1 MSLPP
6 EAAAAVIIGTEVLN
20 AKVQDANGPLLISRL
35 RARGI
40 PLRSIEIVPDDVDMI
55 VEAVARARRRAR
67 WIFTSGGIGPTHDDV
82 TVRAVAMALG
92 RPVVQLPEMVEVLT
106 QHHPNG
112 ASEATLR
119 LADAPAGAHLIPQEG
134 FVFPALAV
142 DGIFMLPGVPSL
154 FKIQLDSILDTLP
167 RFPLFQHALFLTL
180 RETDFALLLDRVAS
194 DFPAVEIGSYPVF
207 DRALDHRVRLT
218 FECREQAP
226 LEAAVQ
232 RLREELPAGC
242 VVREEPGSPP

>member
-1 MSLPP
+1 AAVSLPP

-119 LADAPAGAHLIPQEG
+119 LADAPAGAHLI
-134 FVFPALAV
+134 
-142 DGIFMLPGVPSL
+142 
-154 FKIQLDSILDTLP
+154 
-167 RFPLFQHALFLTL
+167 
-180 RETDFALLLDRVAS
+180 
-194 DFPAVEIGSYPVF
+194 
-207 DRALDHRVRLT
+207 
-218 FECREQAP
+218 
-226 LEAAVQ
+226 
-232 RLREELPAGC
+232 
-242 VVREEPGSPP
+242 